1 MKEKIMY
8 LILGILI
15 GAVITAGCFLVFAKG
30 AKQPMDGKMGER
42 LDFENMTEEEKEE
55 MLEKI
60 GIQGVNGENRKRPT
74 NDVESVIP
82 AIPISSFKINNQF
95 KKAFKTI
102 EDIAITK
109 GVFESL
115 KAQYTLVIESRNT

>member
-42 LDFENMTEEEKEE
+42 LDFENMTEEE
-55 MLEKI
+55 MMEKR
-60 GIQGVNGENRKRPT
+60 GNQDFNGENRKRPT
-74 NDVESVIP
+74 NDVESEP
-82 AIPISSFKINNQF
+82 NTQDTSTTSDTNSSTQN
-95 KKAFKTI
+95 
-102 EDIAITK
+102 
-109 GVFESL
+109 S
-115 KAQYTLVIESRNT
+115 

>member
-42 LDFENMTEEEKEE
+42 LDFEN
-55 MLEKI
+55 
-60 GIQGVNGENRKRPT
+60 
-74 NDVESVIP
+74 
-82 AIPISSFKINNQF
+82 
-95 KKAFKTI
+95 
-102 EDIAITK
+102 
-109 GVFESL
+109 
-115 KAQYTLVIESRNT
+115 